1 MRKPIEL
8 DEQEYCLLVKRRDGP
23 LYTSEQLFHEIPDPG
38 SPVLVI
44 VEYQYQK

>member
-23 LYTSEQLFHEIPDPG
+23 LYTSEQDRAIGIGE
-38 SPVLVI
+38 
-44 VEYQYQK
+44 E